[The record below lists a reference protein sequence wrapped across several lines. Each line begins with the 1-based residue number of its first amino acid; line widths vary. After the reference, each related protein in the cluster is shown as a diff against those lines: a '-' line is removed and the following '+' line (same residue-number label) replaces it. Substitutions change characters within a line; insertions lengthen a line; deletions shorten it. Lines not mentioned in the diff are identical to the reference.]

1 MNKVYYNESENI
13 WSITL
18 NENGN
23 NSTIRFE
30 FMVFTVQNIIIFN
43 LRRILKSV
51 KNNERVERVPWIT
64 GSDYH
69 EYYNFTDGW
78 KKDRVKF
85 IEEFAGSD
93 KFPESIFMN
102 LISVYNEFIP
112 TIIKSCVHLSE
123 NERDMIVYVK
133 YINEI
138 NGKTED
144 VGDFV
149 VMEYIG
155 QTVVMTN
162 DDFIRFKSE

>member
-1 MNKVYYNESENI
+1 MNKVSYDESGNI
-13 WSITL
+13 WSVTI
-18 NENGN
+18 NEDSNTTFG
-23 NSTIRFE
+23 FE
-30 FMVFTVQNIIIFN
+30 FMVFTVQNIVIFT
-43 LRRILKSV
+43 LRRVQKSIDKGV
-51 KNNERVERVPWIT
+51 TQGIPF
-64 GSDYH
+64 SDYY

-78 KKDRVKF
+78 EKDRVKL
-85 IEEFAGSD
+85 IEEFTGLD
-93 KFPESIFMN
+93 NFPESIFMN

-144 VGDFV
+144 VGNFV

-155 QTVVMTN
+155 QTIVMTN

>member
-1 MNKVYYNESENI
+1 MNKVSYDESGNI
-13 WSITL
+13 WSVTI
-18 NENGN
+18 NEDSNTTFG
-23 NSTIRFE
+23 FE
-30 FMVFTVQNIIIFN
+30 FMVFTVQNIVIFT
-43 LRRILKSV
+43 LRRVQKSIDKGV
-51 KNNERVERVPWIT
+51 IEGIPF
-64 GSDYH
+64 SDCY
-69 EYYNFTDGW
+69 EYYNFTNGW
-78 KKDRVKF
+78 VSSR
-85 IEEFAGSD
+85 AGLIKELILKLGGID
-93 KFPESIFMN
+93 NFPESIFMN

-144 VGDFV
+144 VGNFV

-155 QTVVMTN
+155 QTIVMTN

>member
-1 MNKVYYNESENI
+1 MIKISYNESENI
-13 WSITL
+13 WFITL
-18 NENGN
+18 NEDSNT
-23 NSTIRFE
+23 TIGFE
-30 FMVFTVQNIIIFN
+30 FMVFTIQNIVVFT
-43 LRRILKSV
+43 LRRIRKSV
-51 KNNERVERVPWIT
+51 NMDNMDVTQYTPC
-64 GSDYH
+64 SDYH

-78 KKDRVKF
+78 KKDRVEF
-85 IEEFAGSD
+85 IEEFTGSD

-102 LISVYNEFIP
+102 LISVYNGFIP

-123 NERDMIVYVK
+123 NEHDMIVYVK